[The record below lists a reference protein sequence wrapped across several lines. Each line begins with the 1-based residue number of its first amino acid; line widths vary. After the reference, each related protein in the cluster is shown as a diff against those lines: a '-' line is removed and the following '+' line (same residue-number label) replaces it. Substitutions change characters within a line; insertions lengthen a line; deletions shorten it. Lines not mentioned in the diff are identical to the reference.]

1 MKPTKLITLFL
12 LAAAVACQKDFPA
25 PSATD
30 SLPSPEGFAAGKDAS
45 VDPGDSFFDYCNGA
59 WLKGQDPH
67 PARTIGGMYDGEI
80 AMQQRVEWLK
90 QMVPDIGRFYQ
101 LLDNIYSQPE
111 KELAFIN
118 AKKASVKKP
127 ESKEE
132 AFRAI
137 GKMMAEGVPF
147 PTMPL
152 YLLWEN
158 GQLRGALVPPSS
170 SLQADEEG
178 NYNLIPLAA
187 TKAAATTAET
197 CIIEGMGMNPDLF
210 VTAPEL
216 EPYWEALWNKSLDEL
231 YDLMVDNWDYFR
243 LFASEIPGLTK
254 GYAQSQARTSLSY
267 TISYYFAQQFVPQSL
282 KDKYL
287 GITKEI
293 QASLRKR
300 IENVEW
306 MSTTTRRN
314 ALEKLDHYGLFV
326 GYPDQWYP
334 DCVASYEGCETL
346 SEAVCRGNQGIL
358 KLKGKLMG
366 GSDVFSYNITQSF
379 LNSSKEMET
388 SDLTMVNAMYVP
400 NYNCVLIYPAVLLP
414 PIMPDE
420 GVSEAFHY
428 AAFVTIGH
436 EFTHGFD
443 TQGSSYDKDG
453 KKHNWWTVADKMN
466 FDDRKQN
473 IINCYSKLLLDE
485 ERDPSALGDGA
496 RTQTEN
502 IADLGGFLAVQ
513 DAYKARLEEQGF
525 TGDNYKEQLR
535 KFYEA
540 YAYSWRVQ
548 YNDAKFNILINSDVH
563 SHARLRVNGV
573 VMNTDLWYELYD
585 VDRDNILYLP
595 PERRAYI
602 W

>member
-1 MKPTKLITLFL
+1 MKPIRLISFFL
-12 LAAAVACQKDFPA
+12 LAAVVACQKDYPI

-30 SLPSPEGFAAGKDAS
+30 SLPSPQAFASGKDAS

-59 WLKGQDPH
+59 WLKEQEPH
-67 PARTIGGMYDGEI
+67 PAWTMGGMYDGNI
-80 AMQQRVEWLK
+80 SMQQRVEQLK
-90 QMVPDIGRFYQ
+90 QTVPSIGRFYQ

-111 KELAFIN
+111 KELAFID
-118 AKKASVKKP
+118 AKKASVKMP

-147 PTMPL
+147 PMMQF
-152 YLLWEN
+152 YLFWDDA
-158 GQLRGALVPPSS
+158 QLKGVLVPPTS
-170 SLQADEEG
+170 SLQTDEEG
-178 NYNLIPLAA
+178 NYHLIPLAA
-187 TKAAATTAET
+187 TKADAAPAAT
-197 CIIEGMGMNPDLF
+197 CIIEGMGMNPDSFL
-210 VTAPEL
+210 TDPAL
-216 EPYWEALWNKSLDEL
+216 EPYWEAFWNKPLDYL
-231 YDLMVDNWDYFR
+231 YDFMVDNWDYFR
-243 LFASEIPGLTK
+243 LFAAEIPAITK
-254 GYAQSQARTSLSY
+254 EYAQSQARTSLSY

-306 MSTTTRRN
+306 MSTTTRQN
-314 ALEKLDHYGLFV
+314 ALDKLDHYGLFV
-326 GYPDQWYP
+326 GYPDQWYT
-334 DCVASYEGCETL
+334 DCVASYDGCETL
-346 SEAVCRGNQGIL
+346 AEAVCRGNQGIL
-358 KLKGKLMG
+358 RLKSHLLG

-379 LNSSKEMET
+379 MNSSHEMET
-388 SDLTMVNAMYVP
+388 SDLTMVNAMYAP
-400 NYNCVLIYPAVLLP
+400 DYNCILIYPAFLLP
-414 PIMPDE
+414 PVMPDE

-443 TQGSSYDKDG
+443 TRGSAYDKDG
-453 KKHNWWTVADKMN
+453 KMHNWWTVADKMN

-473 IINCYSKLLLDE
+473 LISCYSKMLLDE
-485 ERDPSALGDGA
+485 GRDASAYCDGN

-502 IADLGGFLAVQ
+502 IADLGGFLAVL
-513 DAYKARLEEQGF
+513 DAYKARLEKQGF
-525 TGDNYKEQLR
+525 TGDNYMEQLR

-548 YNDAKFNILINSDVH
+548 YNDEKFQILIDSDIH

-573 VMNTDLWYELYD
+573 VMNTDLWYELYN
-585 VDRDNILYLP
+585 VNRDNILYLP
-595 PERRAYI
+595 PERRTYI

>member
-1 MKPTKLITLFL
+1 
-12 LAAAVACQKDFPA
+12 
-25 PSATD
+25 
-30 SLPSPEGFAAGKDAS
+30 
-45 VDPGDSFFDYCNGA
+45 
-59 WLKGQDPH
+59 
-67 PARTIGGMYDGEI
+67 
-80 AMQQRVEWLK
+80 
-90 QMVPDIGRFYQ
+90 
-101 LLDNIYSQPE
+101 
-111 KELAFIN
+111 
-118 AKKASVKKP
+118 
-127 ESKEE
+127 
-132 AFRAI
+132 
-137 GKMMAEGVPF
+137 MA
-147 PTMPL
+147 
-152 YLLWEN
+152 
-158 GQLRGALVPPSS
+158 
-170 SLQADEEG
+170 
-178 NYNLIPLAA
+178 
-187 TKAAATTAET
+187 
-197 CIIEGMGMNPDLF
+197 
-210 VTAPEL
+210 
-216 EPYWEALWNKSLDEL
+216 
-231 YDLMVDNWDYFR
+231 
-243 LFASEIPGLTK
+243 
-254 GYAQSQARTSLSY
+254 
-267 TISYYFAQQFVPQSL
+267 
-282 KDKYL
+282 L

-306 MSTTTRRN
+306 MSTTTRQN
-314 ALEKLDHYGLFV
+314 ALDKLDNYRLFV

-334 DCVASYEGCETL
+334 DCVTSYEGCETL
-346 SEAVCRGNQGIL
+346 SEAVCRGNRGIL
-358 KLKGKLMG
+358 KLKGLLMG

-379 LNSSKEMET
+379 LNSNNEMET
-388 SDLTMVNAMYVP
+388 EDLTMVNAMYVP
-400 NYNCVLIYPAVLLP
+400 SYNCIVIYPAVLLSP
-414 PIMPDE
+414 VMPGE

-453 KKHNWWTVADKMN
+453 RMHNWWTVADKMS

-485 ERDPSALGDGA
+485 ERDPYAFCDGG

-502 IADLGGFLAVQ
+502 IADLGGFLAVL

-540 YAYSWRVQ
+540 YAYCWRVQ
-548 YNDAKFNILINSDVH
+548 YNDAKFDILINSDVH